1 MSFVGTRPEVVKY
14 VKKYKPE
21 YLATLLLPA
30 GITSEASIRYKD
42 EAELLDAATDVDK
55 VYVNDVLPG
64 KMKYNLE
71 SIKKFSFNELHCR
84 CLRNWDRQQFIKEDF
99 RAVRNYPD
107 EDTQNIDYGRSLPYR
122 DQ

>member
-1 MSFVGTRPEVVKY
+1 MIGLTRNGKSKE
-14 VKKYKPE
+14 E
-21 YLATLLLPA
+21 
-30 GITSEASIRYKD
+30 SRIRS
-42 EAELLDAATDVDK
+42 
-55 VYVNDVLPG
+55 G
-64 KMKYNLE
+64 E
-71 SIKKFSFNELHCR
+71 SNGAVNELHCQ